1 MEGRI
6 IKGIAGFYYVETK
19 QKEVYECKAKGN
31 FRNKKIKPL
40 VGDFVN
46 IQVLSK
52 EEKTGNIIEIFLR
65 KNELIRPA
73 VANIDQVIVIF
84 ATADPNPNFN
94 LLDRFL
100 MMMTKQEI
108 PSVIC
113 FNKMDKVDLK
123 KIKQLHQIYESCG
136 SKVMFTSTYEQKG
149 IDEIRALLKGK
160 VTALAGPS
168 GVGKSSMLNSLLNES
183 YMETGNISEKIKRGK
198 HTTRHSELIP
208 VGDATYVVDTPGF
221 TSLFVEQY
229 EKEEVKDYFP
239 EFLAYQEECRF
250 QGCIHINEPDCAVKL
265 ALEQGK
271 ISENRYNNY
280 KLIYQEVSE
289 KRKRR

>member
-1 MEGRI
+1 
-6 IKGIAGFYYVETK
+6 
-19 QKEVYECKAKGN
+19 
-31 FRNKKIKPL
+31 
-40 VGDFVN
+40 
-46 IQVLSK
+46 
-52 EEKTGNIIEIFLR
+52 
-65 KNELIRPA
+65 
-73 VANIDQVIVIF
+73 
-84 ATADPNPNFN
+84 
-94 LLDRFL
+94 
-100 MMMTKQEI
+100 
-108 PSVIC
+108 
-113 FNKMDKVDLK
+113 
-123 KIKQLHQIYESCG
+123 
-136 SKVMFTSTYEQKG
+136 
-149 IDEIRALLKGK
+149 
-160 VTALAGPS
+160 
-168 GVGKSSMLNSLLNES
+168 
-183 YMETGNISEKIKRGK
+183 METGNISEKIKRGK